1 MTALL
6 GAAVALVAGF
16 VKGTI
21 GFGFPTLA
29 TPLLAL
35 FIDVKTAVAV
45 LVPPN
50 LVLDG
55 LQARRAGTGTGFGE
69 TIRRMAPL
77 LLLGAVGTIVGTR
90 LLVVLPPHVVT
101 GTLGGFLVAFV
112 VLNFSGVR
120 LRVSIRW
127 ERWLSPPVGLVVGV
141 IGGIT
146 NVPGTPLVIYFYAL
160 DLPKRDFVRWV
171 AVSFIFYKLVQLAAL
186 VWYGAFPLGLLPAEI
201 GMTLVALGS
210 FFVGLKVQDRLE
222 QQTFNR
228 AVLGFLGLLG
238 LWLTLRATT

>member
-1 MTALL
+1 VSVVA
-6 GAAVALVAGF
+6 GAAVAVVAGF

-55 LQARRAGTGTGFGE
+55 LQARRGGRGFAQ
-69 TIRRMAPL
+69 TIRRLTPL
-77 LLLGAVGTIVGTR
+77 LVSGAIGTVIGTR
-90 LLVVLPPHVVT
+90 LLVLLPSHVVT
-101 GTLGGFLVAFV
+101 AALGGFLVAFV
-112 VLNFSGVR
+112 VLNLVGVR
-120 LRVSIRW
+120 PRVAPGA
-127 ERWLSPPVGLVVGV
+127 EPWLAPPVGLLAGI

-160 DLPKRDFVRWV
+160 ELPKPEFVRCV
-171 AVSFIFYKLVQLAAL
+171 AVSFIAYKLVQLAAL
-186 VWYGAFPLGLLPAEI
+186 VWYAAFPLSLLPAALGI
-201 GMTLVALGS
+201 TLAALGS
-210 FFVGLKVQDRLE
+210 FFVGLRVQDLLD
-222 QQTFNR
+222 QKAFNR
-228 AVLGFLGLLG
+228 AVLAFLGLLG
-238 LWLTLRATT
+238 AWLTLRALT